1 MISRFAG
8 RLFPLFSAGL
18 LLALAT
24 ALAEDA
30 SKAPGF
36 SLSYMDR
43 SVSPAVDF
51 YRFADGNWLKNN
63 PVPPDKSRWGGFNE
77 LQERNWRLIRS
88 ILESCATNSD
98 APRKGPTREVGDFFA
113 SAMNTNRLEQLA
125 FRPIAADLERIA
137 RLRYRHDG

>member
-1 MISRFAG
+1 MIDRFG
-8 RLFPLFSAGL
+8 FCSFPLLCVGL

-30 SKAPGF
+30 PKVPRF
-36 SLSYMDR
+36 SLDYLDR

-77 LQERNWRLIRS
+77 LQ
-88 ILESCATNSD
+88 
-98 APRKGPTREVGDFFA
+98 
-113 SAMNTNRLEQLA
+113 
-125 FRPIAADLERIA
+125 
-137 RLRYRHDG
+137 